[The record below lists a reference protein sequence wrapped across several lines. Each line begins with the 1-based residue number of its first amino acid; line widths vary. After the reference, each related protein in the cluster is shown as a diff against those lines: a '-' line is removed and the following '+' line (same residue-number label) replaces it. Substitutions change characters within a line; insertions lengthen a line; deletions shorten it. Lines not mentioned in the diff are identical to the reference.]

1 MKVDISIPDASRK
14 QIADSLAHLLAESFS
29 LYLSTHY
36 FHWNVK
42 GMRFLPIHQMFEQ
55 QYTGI
60 WNSLDD
66 IAERIRELGFEAPGS
81 FSAYQEMS
89 RLPEPQSNLSNNEMI
104 TFLLQGHATVI
115 ERIRGIYPLTGDVMD
130 GATASLLDDRCTA
143 HEKMAWMLR
152 SYLEE

>member
-42 GMRFLPIHQMFEQ
+42 GMRFLPIHKMFEQ

-66 IAERIRELGFEAPGS
+66 IAERIRELGFEA
-81 FSAYQEMS
+81 
-89 RLPEPQSNLSNNEMI
+89 
-104 TFLLQGHATVI
+104 
-115 ERIRGIYPLTGDVMD
+115 
-130 GATASLLDDRCTA
+130 
-143 HEKMAWMLR
+143 
-152 SYLEE
+152 